1 MSLQSQ
7 PETKKNIDSDSA
19 VWCPPWSRIPQSD
32 ATPRI
37 LTPRDDG
44 HCRVWLRGMMHIAEF
59 FENFSLLDSA
69 LWGTQRWDVH
79 CGVVHTMESDS
90 MLWWT
95 RGVWLNVVMNM
106 WSLTQRCGMHTAKTK
121 KNVKKNFNLCVY
133 PNTTLLWQISK
144 YRITSRNVLYMFYIF
159 FKSKLLIFQLR
170 LPFCFLLPPY
180 GSETLWPPP

>member
-69 LWGTQRWDVH
+69 LWGIQRWDVH
-79 CGVVHTMESDS
+79 CCVVHTMESDS
-90 MLWWT
+90 MLWWTRGVWLNVVMNTWSLTQCCDEHVESDSMLLWT

-133 PNTTLLWQISK
+133 PNTTLLWQISE
-144 YRITSRNVLYMFYIF
+144 YRITSRNVLYIF
-159 FKSKLLIFQLR
+159 
-170 LPFCFLLPPY
+170 
-180 GSETLWPPP
+180 